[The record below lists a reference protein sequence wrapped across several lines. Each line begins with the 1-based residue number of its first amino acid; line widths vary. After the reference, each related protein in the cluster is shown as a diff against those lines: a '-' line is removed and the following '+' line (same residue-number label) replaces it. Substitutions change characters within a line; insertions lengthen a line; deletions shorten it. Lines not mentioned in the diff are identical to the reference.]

1 MNRKRLA
8 AAFVLLLAGAVVFAG
23 AKKEKEAAGLTLLR
37 IGTEGAM
44 PPYNFVN
51 EKGEADGYDVATVK
65 AIVELLP
72 EYSAEFVPI
81 AWEGIFVALEGGE
94 FDLLA
99 SFLAWRKEREEKY
112 YLSKIPYMWYSYSI
126 VFKKGRNDIRSIK
139 DLEGKKVAAGLGAAY
154 TVQLEEYIKRT
165 GAKIEIV
172 YTDGNIANALTELD
186 NGRVDATISS
196 VVTTQITADK
206 LGYQIDSLPLTEDGW
221 TVGPIHLLFP
231 KTEEGRSL
239 RDQFD
244 VALEKIIANG
254 KLREI
259 SRQYLFGK
267 DYTTKEALEA
277 GA

>member
-1 MNRKRLA
+1 MDKKRIA
-8 AAFVLLLAGAVVFAG
+8 AALALFLAGAAVFAG
-23 AKKEKEAAGLTLLR
+23 AKKENPAGVTLLR

-51 EKGEADGYDVATVK
+51 EKGEADGYDVALVK
-65 AIVELLP
+65 AIVDLLP
-72 EYSAEFVPI
+72 EYRAEFVPT
-81 AWEGIFVALEGGE
+81 AWDGIFVALEGGE

-99 SFLAWRKEREEKY
+99 SYLAWRPEREEKY
-112 YLSKIPYMWYSYSI
+112 YLSKLPYMWYSYSV
-126 VFKKGRNDIRSIK
+126 VFKKGRGDIRSLK
-139 DLEGKKVAAGLGAAY
+139 DLEGKKIAAGVGAAY

-172 YTDGNIANALTELD
+172 YTDGNVANALTELD

-196 VVTTQITADK
+196 FVTTQITADR

-221 TVGPIHLLFP
+221 TVGSIHLLFP
-231 KTEEGRSL
+231 KTEKGRLL
-239 RDQFD
+239 RDRFD
-244 VALEKIIANG
+244 GALEKLIANG

-267 DYTTKEALEA
+267 DYTTKEALET